1 VSIIR
6 TAPENFNNWRTVEV
20 AVVDA
25 LRRQGCRLHY
35 YGGVTYVICEFHD
48 DNTGEL
54 LHRRRV
60 LSVADFARDLI
71 GALP

>member
-1 VSIIR
+1 MNTITTLS
-6 TAPENFNNWRTVEV
+6 NSFNNWRTVEV

-25 LRRQGCRLHY
+25 LRRQDCRLHY
-35 YGGVTYVICEFHD
+35 YSGVTYVICEFHD

-60 LSVADFARDLI
+60 LSVEDFARDLI